1 VQLAVFDLDG
11 TVTRRDT
18 LLPYVTGYLNR
29 QRWWGWPG
37 MLRVVPTVARYALG
51 KADPGQLK
59 ASFIKS
65 TLAGAT
71 RSELSAWTE
80 KFVRVLLEEGLF
92 GEARSK
98 ISAHREAG
106 DRLVLMSA
114 STDLYV
120 PAVARSL
127 GFHEVTCTAVR
138 WDGERLRGDL
148 ATPNCRGPEKT
159 RCLKEL
165 QQRYPDLP
173 SVAYGNARSDIDHLQ
188 AATRGV
194 LVNGSAT
201 ARQMAAGVGV
211 ACVTWQ

>member
-11 TVTRRDT
+11 TITRRDT

-37 MLRVVPTVARYALG
+37 MLRVVPTVGRFALG
-51 KADPGQLK
+51 KTDHGQLK
-59 ASFIKS
+59 AAFIKS
-65 TLAGAT
+65 TLAGST
-71 RSELSAWTE
+71 RSELSNWTE
-80 KFVRVLLEEGLF
+80 KFVRALLEDGLF
-92 GEARSK
+92 GDARAQ
-98 ISAHREAG
+98 ISTHRQAG

-127 GFHEVTCTAVR
+127 GFHEVICTGVR
-138 WDGERLRGDL
+138 WDGDRLRGDL

-159 RCLKEL
+159 RSLKEL
-165 QQRYPDLP
+165 QQRYPHLP
-173 SVAYGNARSDIDHLQ
+173 SVAYGNASSDIDHLQ

-194 LVNGSAT
+194 LVNGSPA
-201 ARQMAAGVGV
+201 ARQMAARVGV
-211 ACVTWQ
+211 ICVSWR